1 MIAVSIMKKI
11 VNYTKYWVYGQKL
24 YLLSQKKMVNSRFD
38 NSETLKLIKC
48 EDLGIVERSR
58 PGYSKMALKY
68 LNNKDIGICVMV
80 EDLIVAMGWSS
91 VNNSSKLVYSSYFPL
106 QPGTAWFH
114 SDWTSERFRGNGYH
128 KALIRAR
135 IEEVLMRYGIDI
147 NVLTNI
153 LPTNEVSV
161 SNYEKMGFLR
171 IGYLQVIDFLGRRNI
186 VWPKNW
192 DL

>member
-38 NSETLKLIKC
+38 NSETLKLIEF
-48 EDLGIVERSR
+48 EDLEVVERSR

-68 LNNKDIGICVMV
+68 LKNRDIGICVVV
-80 EDLIVAMGWSS
+80 EDLIVAMGWVS

>member
-1 MIAVSIMKKI
+1 
-11 VNYTKYWVYGQKL
+11 
-24 YLLSQKKMVNSRFD
+24 
-38 NSETLKLIKC
+38 
-48 EDLGIVERSR
+48 
-58 PGYSKMALKY
+58 
-68 LNNKDIGICVMV
+68 
-80 EDLIVAMGWSS
+80 
-91 VNNSSKLVYSSYFPL
+91 
-106 QPGTAWFH
+106 
-114 SDWTSERFRGNGYH
+114 
-128 KALIRAR
+128 
-135 IEEVLMRYGIDI
+135 MRYGIDI